1 MAHSSDKAFS
11 MYSHACPYS
20 LRRKLLIP
28 AAAVVIVLTIIGGCA
43 YHRDFSADYAG
54 PSPLPASIQKTYA
67 YTPYAGPYE
76 TQPIETNSRYEVQ
89 KISFETA
96 QGPLNQ
102 PHRITM
108 EYYKQD
114 PAGKAPVIVVLPIL
128 GGRYSITRTFAVHFA
143 EAGYAALLVHRQKSY
158 KKNLG
163 IKNVDQTL
171 KQIVIDHKLVLDW
184 VEKQPE
190 LDAERIGLFGVS
202 MGSIKASLL
211 TALDERVSAAV
222 LGLVAGDIPHILTYS
237 SEPGIKK
244 KRNAYMEE
252 HQITREEL
260 YQELKARVACDPMN
274 YAEFMDAANIMMILG
289 RFDTVMSYQKGR
301 QLWQKVGQPELITIL
316 SGHITAYPMIP
327 YIKEMATAFYEQRFG
342 GVNQGR
348 CQN

>member
-1 MAHSSDKAFS
+1 MIFHLYPF
-11 MYSHACPYS
+11 P
-20 LRRKLLIP
+20 LRRQPLILA
-28 AAAVVIVLTIIGGCA
+28 AAAVIFLTTVGGCA
-43 YHRDFSADYAG
+43 YHRDFKADYAG
-54 PSPLPASIQKTYA
+54 PTPLPASIQQAYA
-67 YTPYAGPYE
+67 YAPYTGPYE
-76 TQPIETNSRYEVQ
+76 TQFLEANPRYEIQ
-89 KISFETA
+89 KISFETEE
-96 QGPLNQ
+96 GPLNQ

-108 EYYKQD
+108 EYYRQD
-114 PAGKAPVIVVLPIL
+114 RGEKVPVIVVLPIL
-128 GGRYSITRTFAVHFA
+128 GGRYSITRTFAAHFA
-143 EAGYAALLVHRQKSY
+143 DEGYAALLVYRQKSY

-184 VEKQPE
+184 VEQQPE

-211 TALDERVSAAV
+211 TALDDRVSAAV

-252 HQITREEL
+252 HQITRADL
-260 YQELKARVACDPMN
+260 FRELKARVECDPMI

-289 RFDTVMSYQKGR
+289 RFDTVMPYQKGR
-301 QLWQKVGQPELITIL
+301 QLWQKVGKPELITIL

-327 YIKEMATAFYEQRFG
+327 YIKEMATTFYEKRFG

>member
-1 MAHSSDKAFS
+1 MN
-11 MYSHACPYS
+11 SHAYPYS

-28 AAAVVIVLTIIGGCA
+28 AVAALVLLTTIGGCA
-43 YHRDFSADYAG
+43 YHRDFNADYAG
-54 PSPLPASIQKTYA
+54 PTPLPESIQKTYA

-76 TQPIETNSRYEVQ
+76 TQSIEANRRYEIQ

-96 QGPLNQ
+96 QGPFNQ

-108 EYYKQD
+108 EYYKPNQ
-114 PAGKAPVIVVLPIL
+114 GEKTPVIVVLPIL

-158 KKNLG
+158 KKYLG

-222 LGLVAGDIPHILTYS
+222 LGLVAGDIPYILTYS
-237 SEPGIKK
+237 SEPGVKR
-244 KRNAYMEE
+244 KRNAYMKE

-260 YQELKARVACDPMN
+260 YQELKARVECDPMI

-289 RFDTVMSYQKGR
+289 RFDTAMPYQKGR
-301 QLWQKVGQPELITIL
+301 MLWQKIGKPELITIL

-327 YIKEMATAFYEQRFG
+327 YIKEMATVFYEKRFAG
-342 GVNQGR
+342 INQGR